1 MGKKQNINMPTGKKV
16 ANIAKVRHEKPYT
29 TNPSHIQNK
38 AKRSEMYGKYL
49 AEKKRQKREQR
60 LKRVKEIEEL
70 GEENVIK
77 GTTKTIEN
85 TRDVDITWVEANDEE
100 IICDE
105 MEDEFAVYF
114 NDIIKPKVMIS
125 TRPSPSGKLFLFIQD
140 LIGWI
145 PNSFYYPRKSY
156 SVKEICKFASNKR
169 FTHLIVLS
177 EKDKKCNGMIISHL
191 GAGKKIKNDEDDDED
206 NTTTATATAID
217 NRAGPTAF
225 FKISN
230 FFPSNNVP
238 GHGKNTNHIP
248 ELNLNGF
255 GTRLGHRVG
264 RLLGSLFPHNAQFR
278 GRQVV
283 TFHNQRDYIFA
294 RYHRYIFQEG
304 KEKNEQQEEQQLTE
318 KNKTI
323 ARLQELGPRF
333 TMKMRWLQD
342 GTFDSKYGEYEWY
355 HKRKEMD
362 ITRRVF
368 HL

>member
-1 MGKKQNINMPTGKKV
+1 MAKKPNINNPTGKKT
-16 ANIAKVRHEKPYT
+16 ANIAKVKNVKPYT
-29 TNPSHIQNK
+29 TNPSHIKNK
-38 AKRSEMYGKYL
+38 LKRSEMYGKYL
-49 AEKKRQKREQR
+49 AEKKRQKREKR
-60 LKRVKEIEEL
+60 LKRQKEVEEL

-77 GTTKTIEN
+77 GTTRTIEN
-85 TRDVDITWVEANDEE
+85 TREADITWVEANDEE
-100 IICDE
+100 VIADE

-114 NDIIKPKVMIS
+114 NDIIKPKVMIT
-125 TRPSPSGKLFLFIQD
+125 TRPCPSGKLFLFIQD
-140 LIGWI
+140 LIEWI
-145 PNSFYYPRKSY
+145 PNAYYYPRKSF
-156 SVKEICKFASNKR
+156 SVKEICKFATNKR
-169 FTHLIVLS
+169 FTHLLVLS

-191 GAGKKIKNDEDDDED
+191 GAGKKINKDNEVDNNND
-206 NTTTATATAID
+206 TTTASID
-217 NRAGPTAF
+217 NKPGPTAF

-230 FFPSNNVP
+230 FFPSNSIP
-238 GHGKNTNHIP
+238 GHGRNTNHIP

-304 KEKNEQQEEQQLTE
+304 KEKLNEQSD

-362 ITRRVF
+362 TTRRTF

>member
-1 MGKKQNINMPTGKKV
+1 MAKKPNINNPIGKKT
-16 ANIAKVRHEKPYT
+16 ANTAKIRNAKPYT
-29 TNPSHIQNK
+29 TNPSHIKNK
-38 AKRSEMYGKYL
+38 LKRSEMYGKYL
-49 AEKKRQKREQR
+49 AEKKRQKREKR
-60 LKRVKEIEEL
+60 LKRQKEVEEL

-77 GTTKTIEN
+77 GNTRTIEN
-85 TRDVDITWVEANDEE
+85 TRDSDVTWVEPNDEE
-100 IICDE
+100 VIADE
-105 MEDEFAVYF
+105 IEDEFAVYF
-114 NDIIKPKVMIS
+114 HDVIKPKVMIT

-145 PNSFYYPRKSY
+145 PNSYYYPRKTF
-156 SVKEICKFASNKR
+156 SVKEICKFATNKK

-191 GAGKKIKNDEDDDED
+191 GGGQKIQENDIESKS
-206 NTTTATATAID
+206 
-217 NRAGPTAF
+217 GPTAF

-230 FFPSNNVP
+230 FFPSTTIP

-294 RYHRYIFQEG
+294 RYHRYVFEEG
-304 KEKNEQQEEQQLTE
+304 REKIENQD

-323 ARLQELGPRF
+323 ARLQEMGPRF

-342 GTFDSKYGEYEWY
+342 GTFDSKYGEYEWF

-362 ITRRVF
+362 TTRRKF

>member
-1 MGKKQNINMPTGKKV
+1 MAKPGINNPTGKKS
-16 ANIAKVRHEKPYT
+16 ANIAKVRNVKPYT
-29 TNPSHIQNK
+29 TNPSHIKNK
-38 AKRSEMYGKYL
+38 LKRSEMYGKYL
-49 AEKKRQKREQR
+49 AEKKRQKREKR
-60 LKRVKEIEEL
+60 LKRQKEVEEL

-77 GTTKTIEN
+77 GTTRTIEN
-85 TRDVDITWVEANDEE
+85 TRDDDITWVEANDEE
-100 IICDE
+100 IIADE
-105 MEDEFAVYF
+105 MEDEFAPYF
-114 NDIIKPKVMIS
+114 NDIIKPKVMIT

-145 PNSFYYPRKSY
+145 PNSYYYPRKTY
-156 SVKEICKFASNKR
+156 SVKEICKFATNKR
-169 FTHLIVLS
+169 FTHLLVLS
-177 EKDKKCNGMIISHL
+177 EKEKKCNGMIISHL
-191 GAGKKIKNDEDDDED
+191 GAGKKINDDSD
-206 NTTTATATAID
+206 TTATADIE
-217 NRAGPTAF
+217 NKAGPTAF

-230 FFPSNNVP
+230 FFPSNSIP
-238 GHGKNTNHIP
+238 GHGRNTNHIP

-264 RLLGSLFPHNAQFR
+264 RLVGSLFPHNAQFR

-294 RYHRYIFQEG
+294 RYHRYVFQEG
-304 KEKNEQQEEQQLTE
+304 KEKNQQTDQ
-318 KNKTI
+318 NKTV

-362 ITRRVF
+362 TTRRKF